1 MPASVNPKLMW
12 LGATPAHRRNINPSK
27 PGGNY
32 ETEDTRPSGY
42 VIPPNEGGINVKL
55 NYLQM
60 APMMGGL
67 VDIKR
72 WYDSSVALPAFDL
85 SGAYEM
91 SEMHKI
97 EVWPYFKSREDAV
110 ADAPTGIVI
119 AALMDLS
126 GVADSEFPLTVSG
139 QLTKLGGEADDVT
152 SGDKLYG
159 PIDTS
164 TMQVVD
170 SLVIPLSKKA
180 GPNYF
185 YYGVKWQPAE
195 LMDSIVYRAN
205 VKIVGQTDKLDTYT
219 GIKIITCGKEVEW
232 LAKTPVITDQHTLMT
247 HGTTA
252 DPAQQKSS
260 ATMYMNFQ
268 WSEPGSGGTSTLVP
282 AYSPIYTEN
291 PMTLSALESGGLA
304 PPVNKVKS
312 LEPYLKAAHE
322 ALFGMDLC
330 FRPPID
336 TNHCDTKYTL
346 EARVNPSIFGVLPHS
361 EVRTYTSPDGSQTID
376 KVCLTYAGA
385 GYMGIAGGELGTNF
399 CILEHSDTGTVV
411 QNHNPVPPPEGS
423 GTWFNSS
430 MFMSPQLGM
439 IAERYTQILDPDT
452 PDWPSGSAG
461 KPGFWMETQDGFVQV
476 PYEHFDRLLP
486 DATQSAD
493 GVTYNLDT
501 QKLLDYLGTTEGAS
515 LGEMPV
521 NMAFS
526 VTPQNVNWEA
536 IQLAKNVE
544 IFWNAGTLSV
554 SQEPTTWQN
563 IKNGAKLILNVVS
576 TISALASGAALGAAV
591 IRYGAT
597 ALGGGNVVLG
607 AVQTGLKLYKAAQGA
622 GSAAEDLWQY
632 PRKET
637 IYTIGD
643 PESMA
648 RLAKDH
654 PEFAPKTPTGA
665 GVIN

>member
-12 LGATPAHRRNINPSK
+12 LGATPAHRRNKTPSK

-32 ETEDTRPSGY
+32 ETVDQPPAGY
-42 VIPPNEGGINVKL
+42 VIPPNEGGLVVKVA
-55 NYLQM
+55 YVQT
-60 APMMGGL
+60 APMMVGL
-67 VDIKR
+67 SDLKR
-72 WYDSSVALPAFDL
+72 WYDGSTPLPAFDISQTIEL
-85 SGAYEM
+85 SSA
-91 SEMHKI
+91 HKV
-97 EVWPYFKSREDAV
+97 ELWPYFTSKEEAV
-110 ADAPTGIVI
+110 ASSPAGIVVAVVI
-119 AALMDLS
+119 DLTQ
-126 GVADSEFPLTVSG
+126 VADSEFPLTISG
-139 QLTKLGGEADDVT
+139 QLTQIGGNATNVT
-152 SGDKLYG
+152 TGMKLYG
-159 PIDTS
+159 PLDPSTNTVIDS
-164 TMQVVD
+164 RVVT
-170 SLVIPLSKKA
+170 LAEKA
-180 GPNYF
+180 GPIYF
-185 YYGVKWQPAE
+185 YMGVKWQPSE
-195 LMDSIVYRAN
+195 LLDDIVYRAN

-219 GIKIITCGKEVEW
+219 GMRVVTCGKEVEW
-232 LAKTPVITDQHTLMT
+232 KALTPVITDQYELMQ

-252 DPAQQKSS
+252 DPEQQKAG
-260 ATMYMNFQ
+260 ATMYLNYQ
-268 WSEPGSGGTSTLVP
+268 WSSPGSGATSMLAP
-282 AYSPIYTEN
+282 AFSPIYTET
-291 PMTLSALESGGLA
+291 PMSLNALEFAPLA
-304 PPVNKVKS
+304 PPSDKVPS

-322 ALFGMDLC
+322 AMFGTDMC
-330 FRPPID
+330 FREPLD
-336 TNHCDTKYTL
+336 ETHCETKFTL
-346 EARVNPSIFGVLPHS
+346 EARVNPSYFGPLPHS
-361 EVRTYTSPDGSQTID
+361 EVRTYTSPDGKQTID

-385 GYMGIAGGELGTNF
+385 GYMGILGGNIGTSH
-399 CILEHSDTGTVV
+399 CEYQHSDTGTVL
-411 QNHNPVPPPEGS
+411 QAHNPIPNPEGA
-423 GTWFNSS
+423 GTWFNQT
-430 MFMSPQLGM
+430 MFMTPQLGM
-439 IAERYTQILDPDT
+439 IAERYSQIADPDSSE
-452 PDWPSGSAG
+452 WPGGVG

-486 DATQSAD
+486 NATQSAD

-501 QKLLDYLGTTEGAS
+501 QKLLDYLGTTEGAP
-515 LGEMPV
+515 LGDTPV
-521 NMAFS
+521 NLSFS
-526 VTPQNVNWEA
+526 VTPQNVDWEA

-544 IFWNAGTLSV
+544 IFWNSGTLSV

-607 AVQTGLKLYKAAQGA
+607 AVQTGVKLYKAAQGA